1 MRDSSVKPAQ
11 QLAAY
16 SPAHRGTPAITGTM
30 SNAGMGIT
38 SHLLGNRHYELTNHL
53 GNVQA
58 TVVDRVS
65 PTLRSSDSALLGYHA
80 DISTAQDYYPF
91 GMLMPGRYISDTG
104 KKCVT
109 FNTTVLVPVYTK
121 VYPTATTAPAPQQ
134 SGSGNTTPIHKL
146 PKPTSA
152 VANAP
157 YIYPS

>member
-1 MRDSSVKPAQ
+1 
-11 QLAAY
+11 
-16 SPAHRGTPAITGTM
+16 M

-58 TVVDRVS
+58 TVLDRAS
-65 PTLRSSDSALLGYHA
+65 PRLKAADSSLLGYKA

-121 VYPTATTAPAPQQ
+121 VYPMATTAPATQQ

-152 VANAP
+152 VGSVSMELVSA
-157 YIYPS
+157 